1 MNVLTGVAIL
11 LLVTI
16 VAFMY
21 YRQSE
26 NFVVV
31 GKFIEPIPINKGMDF
46 TQIPVD
52 QTYIFSDPI
61 PDTAS
66 SFDRILSRFVDKN
79 APVSVAKTTFPEP
92 APYSDSEVER
102 ISKMVLDRVKGPDT
116 PTLNFISM
124 EYAAKGV
131 DAAKNIH
138 YDLAIMCYDQIKN
151 YSLKLVI
158 VCVLD
163 PKSRLWIKKFA
174 AFNSFVPD
182 TKGPVGVESVE
193 ELLPVDFVPDFT
205 SFKSLYQLNLK

>member
-1 MNVLTGVAIL
+1 MDILTGVAIL
-11 LLVTI
+11 LLVVVI
-16 VAFMY
+16 AFLY
-21 YRQSE
+21 YRNTE
-26 NFVVV
+26 KFTVV
-31 GKFIEPIPINKGMDF
+31 GRFIEPIPTNKGMNF
-46 TQIPVD
+46 TQVPVD
-52 QTYIFSDPI
+52 KTYIFSDPI

-79 APVSVAKTTFPEP
+79 APASVAKTTFPES

-102 ISKMVLDRVKGPDT
+102 ISKMVLARVKGPDV
-116 PTLNFISM
+116 PTLDFISV

-138 YDLAIMCYDQIKN
+138 YDLTIICYDRIKN

-163 PKSRLWIKKFA
+163 PKSKLWVKKFA
-174 AFNSFVPD
+174 SFNSFVPD
-182 TKGPVGVESVE
+182 TKGPLGVASVE

-205 SFKSLYQLNLK
+205 SFQSLYV

>member
-1 MNVLTGVAIL
+1 MDVLTGVAVL
-11 LLVTI
+11 LLITI

-26 NFVVV
+26 KFTVV
-31 GKFIEPIPINKGMDF
+31 GKFIEPIPDNKGMSF
-46 TQIPVD
+46 TQVPVD

-66 SFDRILSRFVDKN
+66 SFDRILSRFVDKT
-79 APVSVAKTTFPEP
+79 APSLVAKTTFPES
-92 APYSDSEVER
+92 APYDDSEVER
-102 ISKMVLDRVKGPDT
+102 ISKMVLSRVKGPDT
-116 PTLNFISM
+116 PTLDFISV

-138 YDLAIMCYDQIKN
+138 YDLTIICYDRIKN
-151 YSLKLVI
+151 YTLKLVI

-163 PKSRLWIKKFA
+163 SKNKLWVKKFA
-174 AFNSFVPD
+174 SFNSFVPD
-182 TKGPVGVESVE
+182 KAGPLGVASVE

-205 SFKSLYQLNLK
+205 SFESLYV

>member
-1 MNVLTGVAIL
+1 MDVLTGVAIL
-11 LLVTI
+11 LLVVVI
-16 VAFMY
+16 AFLY
-21 YRQSE
+21 YRQTE
-26 NFVVV
+26 KFTVIGRFV
-31 GKFIEPIPINKGMDF
+31 EPIPDNKGMSF
-46 TQIPVD
+46 TQVPVD

-79 APVSVAKTTFPEP
+79 APASVAKTTFPES

-116 PTLNFISM
+116 PHLDYISV

-138 YDLAIMCYDQIKN
+138 YDLTIICYDRIKN

-163 PKSRLWIKKFA
+163 PKSKLWVKKFA
-174 AFNSFVPD
+174 SFNSFSQDV
-182 TKGPVGVESVE
+182 KGPLGVASVD

-205 SFKSLYQLNLK
+205 SFQSLYV

>member
-1 MNVLTGVAIL
+1 MNVLTGVAVL

-26 NFVVV
+26 KFVVV
-31 GKFIEPIPINKGMDF
+31 GKFIEPVPENKGMNF
-46 TQIPVD
+46 TQVPVD
-52 QTYIFSDPI
+52 QTYIFSDSI
-61 PDTAS
+61 PDTAT
-66 SFDRILSRFVDKN
+66 SFDRILSRFVDKT
-79 APVSVAKTTFPEP
+79 APVSVAKTTFPES
-92 APYSDSEVER
+92 APYNDTEVER

-116 PTLNFISM
+116 PKLDFISV

-138 YDLAIMCYDQIKN
+138 YDLTIICYDRVKN

-163 PKSRLWIKKFA
+163 PRSNLWVKKLA
-174 AFNSFVPD
+174 SFNSFVPD
-182 TKGPVGVESVE
+182 TNGPLGVESVE

-205 SFKSLYQLNLK
+205 SFKSLYV

>member
-16 VAFMY
+16 ISFMY
-21 YRQSE
+21 YRNTE
-26 NFVVV
+26 KFVVV
-31 GKFIEPIPINKGMDF
+31 GKFIEPVAENRGMSF
-46 TQIPVD
+46 TQQPVD
-52 QTYIFSDPI
+52 KTYIFSDSI
-61 PDTAS
+61 PDTAT
-66 SFDRILSRFVDKN
+66 SFDRILSRFVDKT
-79 APVSVAKTTFPEP
+79 APVSVAKTTFPES
-92 APYSDSEVER
+92 APYNDTEVER

-116 PTLNFISM
+116 PKLDFISV

-138 YDLAIMCYDQIKN
+138 YDLTIICYDRVKN

-163 PKSRLWIKKFA
+163 PRSNLWVKKLA
-174 AFNSFVPD
+174 SFNSFSPD
-182 TKGPVGVESVE
+182 TKGPLGVESVE

-205 SFKSLYQLNLK
+205 SFKSLYT

>member
-1 MNVLTGVAIL
+1 MDVLTGVAIL
-11 LLVTI
+11 LLVMI

-21 YRQSE
+21 YRQTE
-26 NFVVV
+26 KFTVV
-31 GKFIEPIPINKGMDF
+31 GKFIEPIPENKGMSF
-46 TQIPVD
+46 TQVPVD
-52 QTYIFSDPI
+52 QTYIFADPI
-61 PDTAS
+61 PDTAT

-79 APVSVAKTTFPEP
+79 APQSVAQGSFPES

-102 ISKMVLDRVKGPDT
+102 ISKMVLARVKGPDT
-116 PTLNFISM
+116 PHLDFISV

-138 YDLAIMCYDQIKN
+138 YDLTIICYDRVKN

-163 PKSRLWIKKFA
+163 PKNKLWVKKFA
-174 AFNSFVPD
+174 SFNSFVPD
-182 TKGPVGVESVE
+182 TKGPLGVASVE

-205 SFKSLYQLNLK
+205 SFQSLYV

>member
-1 MNVLTGVAIL
+1 MNILTGVAIL

-26 NFVVV
+26 KFVVV
-31 GKFIEPIPINKGMDF
+31 GKFIEPIPENKGMNF
-46 TQIPVD
+46 TQVPVD
-52 QTYIFSDPI
+52 QRYIFSDPI
-61 PDTAS
+61 PDTAT
-66 SFDRILSRFVDKN
+66 SFDRILSRFVDKT
-79 APVSVAKTTFPEP
+79 APVSVVKTTFPES
-92 APYSDSEVER
+92 APYNDSEVER

-116 PTLNFISM
+116 PHLDFISV

-138 YDLAIMCYDQIKN
+138 YDLAIICYDRIKN

-163 PKSRLWIKKFA
+163 PKSKLWVKKFA
-174 AFNSFVPD
+174 SFNSFVPD
-182 TKGPVGVESVE
+182 TKGPAGVDSVE

-205 SFKSLYQLNLK
+205 SFRSLYM

>member
-1 MNVLTGVAIL
+1 MNVLTGVAVL
-11 LLVTI
+11 LLVVV

-26 NFVVV
+26 KFTVIGRFV
-31 GKFIEPIPINKGMDF
+31 EPIPENKGMSF
-46 TQIPVD
+46 TQVPVD

-79 APVSVAKTTFPEP
+79 APASVAKTTFPES

-102 ISKMVLDRVKGPDT
+102 ISKMVLDRVKGSDT
-116 PTLNFISM
+116 PHLDFISV

-138 YDLAIMCYDQIKN
+138 YDLAIICYDRIKN

-163 PKSRLWIKKFA
+163 PKSKLWVKKFA
-174 AFNSFVPD
+174 SFNSFVPD
-182 TKGPVGVESVE
+182 TKGPLGVESVE

-205 SFKSLYQLNLK
+205 SFQSLYV

>member
-1 MNVLTGVAIL
+1 MNVLTGIAVL

-21 YRQSE
+21 YRQTE
-26 NFVVV
+26 KFTVV
-31 GKFIEPIPINKGMDF
+31 GKFIEPIPENKGMNF
-46 TQIPVD
+46 TQVPVD
-52 QTYIFSDPI
+52 QTYIFADPI
-61 PDTAS
+61 PDTAT

-79 APVSVAKTTFPEP
+79 APAAVAKTTFPES
-92 APYSDSEVER
+92 APYNDSEVER

-116 PTLNFISM
+116 PNLDFISV

-138 YDLAIMCYDQIKN
+138 YDLTIICYDRIKN

-163 PKSRLWIKKFA
+163 PKSKLWVKKFA
-174 AFNSFVPD
+174 SFNSFVPD
-182 TKGPVGVESVE
+182 TKGPAGVASADEI
-193 ELLPVDFVPDFT
+193 LPTDFVPDFT
-205 SFKSLYQLNLK
+205 SFASLYL

>member
-1 MNVLTGVAIL
+1 MDVLTGVAVL
-11 LLVTI
+11 LLITI

-26 NFVVV
+26 KFTVV
-31 GKFIEPIPINKGMDF
+31 GKFIEPIPENKGMNF
-46 TQIPVD
+46 TQVPVD
-52 QTYIFSDPI
+52 QTYIFSDPT

-66 SFDRILSRFVDKN
+66 SFDRILSRFVDKT
-79 APVSVAKTTFPEP
+79 APASVSKTTFPES
-92 APYSDSEVER
+92 APYNDSEVER

-116 PTLNFISM
+116 PTLDFISV

-138 YDLAIMCYDQIKN
+138 YDLTIICYDRIKN

-163 PKSRLWIKKFA
+163 PKSKLWVKKFA
-174 AFNSFVPD
+174 SFNSFSQDV
-182 TKGPVGVESVE
+182 KGPLGVASVD

-205 SFKSLYQLNLK
+205 SFQSLYV

>member
-1 MNVLTGVAIL
+1 MDVLTGVAVL
-11 LLVTI
+11 LLVVVI
-16 VAFMY
+16 AFLY
-21 YRQSE
+21 YRQTE
-26 NFVVV
+26 KFVVV
-31 GKFIEPIPINKGMDF
+31 GKFIEPIPENKGMNF
-46 TQIPVD
+46 TRVPVD

-66 SFDRILSRFVDKN
+66 SFDRILSRFVDKT
-79 APVSVAKTTFPEP
+79 APASVSKTTFPES

-116 PTLNFISM
+116 PRLDFISV
-124 EYAAKGV
+124 EYATKGV

-138 YDLAIMCYDQIKN
+138 YDLAIICYDRIKN

-163 PKSRLWIKKFA
+163 PKSKLWVKKFA
-174 AFNSFVPD
+174 SFNSFSQDV
-182 TKGPVGVESVE
+182 KGPLGVASVE

-205 SFKSLYQLNLK
+205 SFESLHK

>member
-16 VAFMY
+16 IAFMY
-21 YRQSE
+21 YRQTE
-26 NFVVV
+26 KFTVV
-31 GKFIEPIPINKGMDF
+31 GRFIEPIPENKGMNF
-46 TQIPVD
+46 TQVPVD
-52 QTYIFSDPI
+52 QTYIFADPI

-79 APVSVAKTTFPEP
+79 APASVAQGTFPES
-92 APYSDSEVER
+92 APYDDSEVER
-102 ISKMVLDRVKGPDT
+102 ISKMVLSRVKGPDT
-116 PTLNFISM
+116 PTLDFISV

-131 DAAKNIH
+131 DATKNIH
-138 YDLAIMCYDQIKN
+138 YDLAIICYDRIKN

-163 PKSRLWIKKFA
+163 TKSKLWVKKFA
-174 AFNSFVPD
+174 SFNSFVPD
-182 TKGPVGVESVE
+182 TKGPLGVTSVE

-205 SFKSLYQLNLK
+205 SYQSLYA